1 MLLEAS
7 DAPDPEMF
15 RDTELFR
22 KCQEMGIIPRSETEL
37 EDRNRKNSVPPKRK
51 DDASVPGTDTGAFSE
66 NKGLSLTL
74 KITDMWCPAC
84 TWVIEEGLSKSPGIF
99 AASGNFS
106 TDTLR
111 CEYDP
116 LRTSPL
122 AIIKTIEK
130 LGYTVRLLSEN
141 GDSKERK
148 REFIRLAISAFLS
161 VNVMMLSFALYSG
174 FFIELSGDAIMK
186 LSWPIFIMA
195 SVVVF
200 YGGQKIHERAW
211 AGVTTA
217 AFGMESLISIGVL
230 SAYFYSTINFFLGS
244 IHLYYDTAS
253 MLVTLFL
260 FGKTIEGSTKQG
272 IQEDLE
278 SFSSLRPGKVRIC
291 SECYPN
297 GRYVSADYLQRNDI
311 FRVEEGESLPAD
323 GVIMTG
329 SGAVDEAAITG
340 EPRPFSKIPGDW
352 VKSGSRVVHGSFNV
366 RAEKVG
372 GDSIIGQMLQ
382 IMERALNQKTPLE
395 GKTDTV
401 LKWFVPLIL
410 IFSMGTGLTCLVCGL
425 SGEAAMVRAI
435 TVMVISCPCALG
447 IAIPLARIV
456 GIAGAAKKGIL
467 VRDFSSIEQ
476 IEKVNAYIFDK
487 TGTIT
492 EGKWRLLSVIPG
504 NGFAKEDI
512 LAVAAGLEQG
522 SEHYIAREIK
532 RQADELRVKP
542 AGIEQ
547 VVVRE
552 NGITGRMGMDEV
564 KIGSRDFLTEEL
576 RASEKI
582 SEYSDSDEE
591 IIVSRVYMSFAGAL
605 WGIFIFGDTL
615 RAGAKKTVEQLQK
628 LGYTLALV
636 SGDENKTT
644 REVGETIGIGD
655 AHGALLPQ
663 DKAAYVAHRQDKGL
677 RIAMVG
683 DGINDAPALIQS
695 DLGIAVHSQNPLG
708 KEAAAVI
715 LMRDELQQILDF
727 RKLASRVNKKVHQN
741 LFVSFFYNFVSIPIA
756 MSGLLTPLIAV
767 CAMFLSSLTVIGNTA
782 LLNKK
787 LQKPLRQKGN

>member
-1 MLLEAS
+1 
-7 DAPDPEMF
+7 MF
-15 RDTELFR
+15 RETELFR
-22 KCQEMGIIPRSETEL
+22 KCQEMGIIPRSESEL
-37 EDRNRKNSVPPKRK
+37 KTLSQKNSVPPKRN
-51 DDASVPGTDTGAFSE
+51 DDASVPGIDTGTVSV

-74 KITDMWCPAC
+74 KVTDMWCPAC
-84 TWVIEEGLSKSPGIF
+84 TWVIEEGLRKSPGIF
-99 AASGNFS
+99 TASGNFS

-116 LRTSPL
+116 LKTSPL
-122 AIIKTIEK
+122 AIIESVEK
-130 LGYTVRLLSEN
+130 LGYSARLLSEN

-174 FFIELSGDAIMK
+174 FFIELSGDAIVK

-200 YGGQKIHERAW
+200 YGGQKIHGRAW

-230 SAYFYSTINFFLGS
+230 SAYLYSTINFFLGS

-278 SFSSLRPGKVRIC
+278 SFSSLMPGKVRIC
-291 SECYPN
+291 SARYPD
-297 GRYVSADYLQRNDI
+297 GRYVSADYLQHNDI

-323 GVIMTG
+323 GVIMAG

-410 IFSMGTGLTCLVCGL
+410 ILSVGTGLTCLVFGL

-447 IAIPLARIV
+447 IAIPLTRVV

-467 VRDFSSIEQ
+467 VRDFSSFEQ
-476 IEKVNAYIFDK
+476 VEKMNTYVFDK

-492 EGKWRLLSVIPG
+492 EGTWKLLSIIPA
-504 NGFAKEDI
+504 NGYAKEDI
-512 LAVAAGLEQG
+512 MAMASGLEQG

-532 RQADELRVKP
+532 KRADDLRVKP
-542 AGIEQ
+542 AVIEQ
-547 VVVRE
+547 VKVHE
-552 NGITGRMGMDEV
+552 NGITGIMGRDEV
-564 KIGSRDFLTEEL
+564 KIGSRDFLTKEL
-576 RASEKI
+576 RASEEVP
-582 SEYSDSDEE
+582 EYSDSDEE
-591 IIVSRVYMSFAGAL
+591 IIVSRVYMSLGGVL
-605 WGIFIFGDTL
+605 CGIFIFGDTL
-615 RAGAKKTVEQLQK
+615 RAGAKATVEQLRK

-636 SGDENKTT
+636 SGDGNKTT
-644 REVGETIGIGD
+644 REVGQAIGIGD
-655 AHGALLPQ
+655 AHGTLLPQ
-663 DKAAYVAHRQDKGL
+663 DKAAYVANRQDNGL

-715 LMRDELQQILDF
+715 LMRGELRQILDF
-727 RKLASRVNKKVHQN
+727 RKLASRVNRKVHQN

-756 MSGLLTPLIAV
+756 MSGLLTPLVAV
-767 CAMFLSSLTVIGNTA
+767 CAMFLSSLSVIGNTA

-787 LQKPLRQKGN
+787 LQEPFRQKGN